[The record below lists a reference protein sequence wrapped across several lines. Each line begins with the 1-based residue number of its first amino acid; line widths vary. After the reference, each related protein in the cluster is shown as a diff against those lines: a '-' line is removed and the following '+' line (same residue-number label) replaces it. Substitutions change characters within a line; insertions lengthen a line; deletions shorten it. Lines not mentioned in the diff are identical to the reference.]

1 MFSYCGHQSSCGYC
15 SGVLDG
21 FWSCPR
27 FLSSREGACRI
38 VTGLWALVQ
47 LHTLLC
53 GYKYFFVDSAVCYVK
68 KQKSRRMLGVKRFCY
83 FDIQLTLTQIMNCS
97 SINIFLITIF
107 ERIITRNILSQ
118 STRLSFPF
126 KVSAGVGGE
135 RRYEQSLTEKNH
147 SFLFFEY
154 AGVLHTVTY

>member
-1 MFSYCGHQSSCGYC
+1 MEQAVQWLTPADHKQSFHKSAELFYMTFKYFYWSGGHSERLSEESDLIMFSYSGRQSSCGYC

-21 FWSCPR
+21 FWSCPM

-83 FDIQLTLTQIMNCS
+83 FDIQLTLTQIMNRS
-97 SINIFLITIF
+97 SINIFLITIL
-107 ERIITRNILSQ
+107 N
-118 STRLSFPF
+118 
-126 KVSAGVGGE
+126 V
-135 RRYEQSLTEKNH
+135 
-147 SFLFFEY
+147 
-154 AGVLHTVTY
+154 